1 MSTYHTGIKE
11 CEEEKEGER
20 EKERKEKK
28 GERER
33 REGGNRHANLSYTHI
48 PHAHRHITSQLAETM
63 KSPN

>member
-11 CEEEKEGER
+11 CEKEKEGER
-20 EKERKEKK
+20 EKGEK
-28 GERER
+28 G
-33 REGGNRHANLSYTHI
+33 REGEKRGRKQACKSLIHTHI